1 MASFFSARVGILVL
15 LLAGAC
21 APQPPARVDWRHPEI
36 TQSFPVK
43 SGTAWVGSR
52 EWTREA
58 HAGFA
63 EARRYVDAQTRQK
76 PEGTL
81 AVSLDLDQTVIDNIE
96 YHVMQDRKGQPFDPA
111 SWWDWN
117 EARQATL
124 MPGALSFIR
133 HAKAKG
139 WYVVFVTN
147 RRSYAEQ
154 ATIDNLAALGIV
166 PGRDYDLLYTQAW
179 PDGESNKDAR
189 YADAARVLSERTG
202 RYIEIALYVGDQ
214 TTDRPSDLQGAK
226 FVCIPQGNLYGKPC
240 EYE

>member
-1 MASFFSARVGILVL
+1 MPFIFL
-15 LLAGAC
+15 LLLVSAC
-21 APQPPARVDWRHPEI
+21 VSPPPERIDWRHPEI
-36 TQSFPVK
+36 AQSFPLK

-52 EWTREA
+52 EWMREA
-58 HAGFA
+58 YAGFA
-63 EARRYVDAQTRQK
+63 EAKRYVDAQTRQK
-76 PEGTL
+76 PEGTQ
-81 AVSLDLDQTVIDNIE
+81 AVVLDLDQTVIDNIA
-96 YHVMQDRKGQPFDPA
+96 YHRMQDRKGQAFDPA
-111 SWWDWN
+111 SWRDWN

-139 WYVVFVTN
+139 WHVVFVTN

-166 PGRDYDLLYTQAW
+166 HGRDYDLLYTQAW

-189 YADAARVLSERTG
+189 FLDAARVLTERAG
-202 RYIEIALYVGDQ
+202 QYIEIVLYVGDQ